1 MNKNNNNLT
10 FNEQSSST
18 VQPEPPTK
26 DTDRYNGTLLRDS
39 YVKGKMA
46 ATSTLDVK
54 NKDRIL
60 ENLIKVVFDDIL
72 DQNSGKIESN
82 RNILKL
88 NLQVIENAIKNTKLS
103 NFVFDAE
110 RIAAIIEGYAKV
122 IEQKNS

>member
-1 MNKNNNNLT
+1 MNKNNNSLD
-10 FNEQSSST
+10 FNEHSSS
-18 VQPEPPTK
+18 VIQPETPTK
-26 DTDRYNGTLLRDS
+26 DTERYTGTLLRES
-39 YVKGKMA
+39 YVRGKMA

-60 ENLIKVVFDDIL
+60 ENLIKVIFDDIL

-82 RNILKL
+82 PNILKI
-88 NLQVIENAIKNTKLS
+88 NLQDKEKSIKNTKLS